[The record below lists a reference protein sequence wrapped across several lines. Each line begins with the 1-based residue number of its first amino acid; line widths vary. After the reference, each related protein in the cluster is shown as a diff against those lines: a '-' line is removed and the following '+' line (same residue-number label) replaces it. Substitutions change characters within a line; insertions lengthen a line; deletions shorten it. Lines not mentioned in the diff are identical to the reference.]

1 MWIKI
6 RTVLI
11 AVLLNEVT
19 LKSLASGAGLKEDA
33 CDAVAGAIMDV
44 KAFIDTKDK
53 RYLNAAIDKLQTLIK
68 QRGDLISC
76 QSLWLTSYKEAVK
89 GLFFIY
95 NVATLWYNISMEDI
109 SCTIQIIPSY

>member
-19 LKSLASGAGLKEDA
+19 LKALASGAGLKEDA
-33 CDAVAGAIMDV
+33 CNAVAGAIMDV

-68 QRGDLISC
+68 QRGDPISC

-95 NVATLWYNISMEDI
+95 KFVVT
-109 SCTIQIIPSY
+109 

>member
-19 LKSLASGAGLKEDA
+19 LKALAAGAGLKEA
-33 CDAVAGAIMDV
+33 QADAVAGAIMDV

-53 RYLNAAIDKLQTLIK
+53 RY
-68 QRGDLISC
+68 
-76 QSLWLTSYKEAVK
+76 
-89 GLFFIY
+89 
-95 NVATLWYNISMEDI
+95 
-109 SCTIQIIPSY
+109 

>member
-19 LKSLASGAGLKEDA
+19 LKALATGAGLKEEQA
-33 CDAVAGAIMDV
+33 NAVSCAIMDV

-53 RYLNAAIDKLQTLIK
+53 RYLNGAIDKLQTLIK
-68 QRGDLISC
+68 
-76 QSLWLTSYKEAVK
+76 
-89 GLFFIY
+89 
-95 NVATLWYNISMEDI
+95 
-109 SCTIQIIPSY
+109 

>member
-19 LKSLASGAGLKEDA
+19 LKALATGAGLKEA
-33 CDAVAGAIMDV
+33 QADAVAGAVMDV

-53 RYLNAAIDKLQTLIK
+53 RYLNGAIDKLQTLIK
-68 QRGDLISC
+68 
-76 QSLWLTSYKEAVK
+76 
-89 GLFFIY
+89 
-95 NVATLWYNISMEDI
+95 
-109 SCTIQIIPSY
+109 